1 MTDYYLALT
10 RFFKDD
16 IWRDPEEAD
25 SIRMFLYRCIRV
37 VLLTVNGLKDHF
49 IFLRA
54 SALSYSTLLAI
65 VPILAIAFSMMKG
78 LGVQTRLERVL
89 INYLTAEQEELTNRI
104 FDYIAN
110 TDFKVLG
117 VLGTVMLIYAVLV
130 MLGNVEKTFNHFWGV
145 TRSRRLVRKISD
157 YVSLLILGPLLMVIS
172 TAMLA
177 SLSST
182 LAVQTLSK
190 YEFFKLFFM
199 LFHSFIPK
207 VGLWVAFTAMY
218 ILVPN
223 TRVKFVPALIAGVIC
238 ASLWEG
244 AFKIFTSFNIGL
256 TNYNKIYGTFAVLP
270 IFIIWLYI
278 SWIIVLIG
286 AQLSH
291 VIQNIRSF
299 QQELE
304 AVDFSFSQREK
315 MAMIIMLKISE
326 LFHNGLP
333 QKTMDDLSQILAVPA
348 RLVREI
354 IQILCDQGLL
364 QEIYGEEPVF
374 QPARNPAL
382 ISVFDVSQAM
392 RHAGMNHW
400 QMPEKQ
406 KNDDL
411 VRIEA
416 EKRAIDEKRLGQVSL
431 LDLMRRGES
440 IAAG

>member
-1 MTDYYLALT
+1 MTDYYLILN
-10 RFFKDD
+10 RFFKED
-16 IWRDPEEAD
+16 IWRDPKDAGR
-25 SIRMFLYRCIRV
+25 IRMLLYRCLRV
-37 VLLTVNGLKDHF
+37 VLLTINGLKDHF

-78 LGVQTRLERVL
+78 LGVQSRLERVM

-104 FDYIAN
+104 FDYIAK

-117 VLGTVMLIYAVLV
+117 ALGTVMLIYAVLV

-177 SLSST
+177 ALPST
-182 LAVQTLSK
+182 LAVQALSR

-199 LFHSFIPK
+199 LFNSFIPK

-223 TRVKFVPALIAGVIC
+223 TKVKFVPALIAGVIC
-238 ASLWEG
+238 ASIWEG
-244 AFKIFTSFNIGL
+244 AFKVFTSFNVGL
-256 TNYNKIYGTFAVLP
+256 ANYNKIYGTFAVLP

-315 MAMIIMLKISE
+315 MAVILMLTISE
-326 LFHNGLP
+326 LFHKGCP
-333 QKTMDDLSQILAVPA
+333 QKTIDDLSQILAVPA
-348 RLVREI
+348 RLVRELI
-354 IQILCDQGLL
+354 GILCDQGLL
-364 QEIYGEEPVF
+364 QEIHGEEPVF

-382 ISVFDVSQAM
+382 ISVFDVSRAM

-400 QMPEKQ
+400 QMPDKP
-406 KNDDL
+406 KNSQL
-411 VRIEA
+411 ARLEA
-416 EKRAIDEKRLGQVSL
+416 EETAADEKRLGRISL
-431 LDLMRRGES
+431 LDLMERNTS